1 MTVTSIVVGTDGSA
15 TAQAAI
21 AWAADVAAAVRARV
35 TVVHAFDP
43 LDMLGKVEPPVDLK
57 QIEAERQRELDEV
70 WCAPLRQAGV
80 SYSPQILHG
89 DPADA
94 VLDVAREVGA
104 DLIVVGAR
112 GHSALRDL
120 VLGSTSNAITH
131 RSRNPVVIIP
141 SA

>member
-1 MTVTSIVVGTDGSA
+1 MTVTSIVVGADGSA

-21 AWAADVAAAVRARV
+21 AWAADLAAAVRASV

-43 LDMLGKVEPPVDLK
+43 IDDLGEVEPPVDLA
-57 QIEAERQRELDEV
+57 QLEAERHRELDEL

-80 SYSPQILHG
+80 SYSPQIRHG

-94 VLDVAREVGA
+94 VLDLAGELGA

-141 SA
+141 PA